1 MSIFISY
8 RRDTGSYLA
17 GRMYDYLKKDGY
29 TAFYDIESMKCG
41 KFTAQIYTKIE
52 EAEDF
57 VLVLSKGALDRC
69 VYEGDWVRLE
79 IEYALKLDKNIVL
92 MITNDFLPP
101 SREEMPKSLRG
112 ILDYQGVTS
121 SSELFEASIK
131 RLEKYL
137 ITEPSAVQDE
147 INQQVPVYFNLPYF
161 NDWFCGRESEL
172 EAINNHFANNEYI
185 QIIHGMGGMGK
196 TQIAVKFVYNNMK
209 SYSMIHWI
217 NGESVNSIVDD
228 YRQFLASV
236 NHLPDGSDSE
246 AVCRA
251 YISYMAQHTNWL
263 IVYDNCNYY
272 LDSEFDLFRRMCLPK
287 NNSDGNIIITSR
299 NSRRIGRSTL
309 IDVDIFT
316 PEEAKQFL
324 MQRAEISDE
333 QAAEKLAARLGC
345 FPLALEIAGAYIY
358 ATHGCDAEKYLSY
371 LYSYSDMLDQMVD
384 VTDYDKTIK
393 DVILLS
399 LERIKNDHP
408 DDTVANHIRTF
419 LIVSSFCDSKD
430 IDLKI
435 CSLSPL
441 RNNDLSG
448 YFVSFDTLD
457 AIEKEDKWQFLKE
470 YADFC
475 SSQIDINR
483 LTRIA
488 VRYGLLRESVE
499 RFEMHELQQEVIRK
513 SLIEKSD
520 YSIWSDIITI
530 AHYDYY
536 RKYEKDYESELR
548 CRKVFSEP
556 FCNLTDVLATGM
568 ELLKE
573 EAQSY
578 MEMKAS
584 GTPVLNMEKCY
595 IRFFS
600 IFESIIEICVSDQSV
615 LNEDSLCVFF
625 DFLRLGIELSDS
637 MRRSMNNNFAMM
649 VYVLTAISFVVERF
663 SVGSIIDICYGHH
676 PEKYRGK
683 AANQGVIPRLYRQMY
698 NCMVKNRGLIIGL
711 NDEDEKTKIICENVL
726 HLLQEYIKL
735 EYDGREDVFD
745 IKKYRYSYEER
756 FISDTMFREFFRN
769 NPVGGIN
776 DSEWDMKMHEIIEYS
791 RPIELERSS
800 GFKPIDENDDHRI
813 IEFFF
818 TKEIN
823 ALLEIW

>member
-29 TAFYDIESMKCG
+29 TAFYDIESMKSG
-41 KFTAQIYTKIE
+41 KFTAQIYAKIE

-101 SREEMPKSLRG
+101 SREKMPKSLSG

-147 INQQVPVYFNLPYF
+147 TNQQVPVYFNLPYF

-263 IVYDNCNYY
+263 IVYDNCNYF

-316 PEEAKQFL
+316 LEEAKQFL

-333 QAAEKLAARLGC
+333 QAAEKLAARLGY

-371 LYSYSDMLDQMVD
+371 LYSYSDMLEQMVD

-393 DVILLS
+393 DVILLT
-399 LERIKNDHP
+399 LDKIKNDYP
-408 DDTVANHIRTF
+408 DDAISNHIRTF

-430 IDLKI
+430 VDLQI
-435 CSLSPL
+435 CSLSPIL
-441 RNNDLSG
+441 NTDLSG

-457 AIEKEDKWQFLKE
+457 AIGKEEKWRFLKE

-475 SSQIDINR
+475 TSQININR

-499 RFEMHELQQEVIRK
+499 RLEMHELQQEVIRK
-513 SLIEKSD
+513 HLIEKSD
-520 YSIWSDIITI
+520 YSIWSDIIKI

-536 RKYEKDYESELR
+536 RKYERNYESELR
-548 CRKVFSEP
+548 CRKIFSVSISD
-556 FCNLTDVLATGM
+556 LTATLATGM
-568 ELLKE
+568 DLLRE
-573 EAQSY
+573 EAQLY
-578 MEMKAS
+578 MEMKTS
-584 GTPVLNMEKCY
+584 DTPFLNIEKCY

-600 IFESIIEICVSDQSV
+600 VFELIIETCISDQSV
-615 LNEDSLCVFF
+615 LSEDSLCVFF
-625 DFLRLGIELSDS
+625 EFLRLGIELCDS

-649 VYVLTAISFVVERF
+649 VHILSAISFAVERF
-663 SVGSIIDICYGHH
+663 SVDTIIDICYDHH

-683 AANQGVIPRLYRQMY
+683 AENKSIIPRLYRQMY
-698 NCMVKNRGLIIGL
+698 NCIVKNGDLILGL
-711 NDEDEKTKIICENVL
+711 DDDDKKTAIICENVL
-726 HLLQEYIKL
+726 YLLQKYIEL
-735 EYDGREDVFD
+735 EYEGCNNMLD
-745 IKKYRYSYEER
+745 IEKYCYTYNECS
-756 FISDTMFREFFRN
+756 ISDQMIEDLYKNTPLDSFDSAEFR
-769 NPVGGIN
+769 
-776 DSEWDMKMHEIIEYS
+776 KKKHEIHEYC
-791 RPIELERSS
+791 RPIEKERSS